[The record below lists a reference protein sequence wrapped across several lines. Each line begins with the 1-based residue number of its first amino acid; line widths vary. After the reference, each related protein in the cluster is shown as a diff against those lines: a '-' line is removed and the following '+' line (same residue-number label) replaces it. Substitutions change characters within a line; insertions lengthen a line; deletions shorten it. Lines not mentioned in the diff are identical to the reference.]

1 MIDKLSRGN
10 MTFARDIDQRREKLG
25 KELPK
30 DYEIYKQLDKNKLYM
45 PRHPNKLNKPIVL
58 KEIIY

>member
-30 DYEIYKQLDKNKLYM
+30 DFEIEESKNS
-45 PRHPNKLNKPIVL
+45 ID
-58 KEIIY
+58 